1 MTRWRGSV
9 VSLLA
14 AVFAVPLIGCLALA
28 GVLLQDSF
36 TRLGEAQT
44 AVAVSEV
51 DRVLF
56 RASQQVRLLTGPLG
70 TALLSQEDATPA
82 VRDSR
87 AEAERWLGA
96 AQQAAGSL
104 GWAELAEPLAALRAA
119 GDTVKRHLGLAEQL
133 AAQPRAA
140 RNLATMQ
147 PLTAAVADAGE
158 KLSDLSFVVST
169 RMRLVDGTFAELVG
183 IRQQAWAAR
192 SAFGRQCS
200 LLRPNI
206 ASGQRLTPALQ
217 GELMGLRSRAAV
229 GLDGLEDLLG
239 RPGADPAL
247 QRATAAAK
255 AEVEQATRWMDGAL
269 ARLDDGGRAVVPA
282 QEWTQRCNAPFAQI
296 VGIGN
301 AALDAA
307 VAHAEAL
314 EQAGWR
320 RMAIAAALLCG
331 ALAVGAVAMLLLL
344 RRLARP
350 VLALREAVGRLAR
363 QDYATPVPRPRAED
377 EFRRMAEA
385 LEALRLGAQEAEA
398 LRAKQMEQQ
407 RAELERAEMVSGL
420 CADFEGSVRAALG
433 ELSAAGEGL
442 HGIAGGMREQA
453 GRTGEQARAAAQSAD
468 GALGN
473 VNTVAAATEE
483 LGASIREI
491 AQRVQSSATATRE
504 VSAQTERTG
513 AVVLELKSAAE
524 RIGEVV
530 ELIRRIAG
538 QTNLLALNATIEA
551 ARAGEAGKGFA
562 VVASEVKNLANET
575 AKATDGIAQLVTE
588 IQGATG
594 AAVEAM
600 RAIADGVAGIDHSAS
615 AIAAAV
621 EEQSVATQEI
631 ARSVQLAAH
640 GTQEVTQTIA
650 GVAEDSASTGS
661 SAATVFGA
669 VEELRGVGGRLQR
682 QVDGFLSAVRA
693 V

>member
-1 MTRWRGSV
+1 MRARGSV

-14 AVFAVPLIGCLALA
+14 AVFAVPLLGCLALA
-28 GVLLQDSF
+28 GLLLQDSI
-36 TRLGEAQT
+36 TRLGEART
-44 AVAVSEV
+44 AVAVAEV

-70 TALLSQEDATPA
+70 TALLSQEDAQGA
-82 VRDSR
+82 VRDGR

-96 AQQAAGSL
+96 AREAVASL
-104 GWAELAEPLAALRAA
+104 GWAELAQPLAALQAS
-119 GDTVKRHLGLAEQL
+119 GEGVKRSLGLAEQL

-140 RNLATMQ
+140 RNLATLQ
-147 PLTAAVADAGE
+147 PLTSAVADAGE
-158 KLSDLSFVVST
+158 KLTDLSLVVST
-169 RMRLVDGTFAELVG
+169 RMRLVDGGFAELVG

-192 SAFGRQCS
+192 SAYGRQCS
-200 LLRPNI
+200 LLRANI
-206 ASGQRLTPALQ
+206 ASSQPLSPAMQ
-217 GELMGLRSRAAV
+217 SELVSLRSRAMV

-239 RPGADPAL
+239 RPGADPGLVRAL
-247 QRATAAAK
+247 ESAK
-255 AEVEQATRWMDGAL
+255 TEVTEATRWMDGVL
-269 ARLDDGGRAVVPA
+269 ARLDGSGRAAAPA
-282 QEWTQRCNAPFAQI
+282 QEWTQRCNAPFATI

-307 VAHAEAL
+307 VAHAQAL
-314 EQAGWR
+314 EGESWR
-320 RMAIAAALLCG
+320 HMVVALALMG
-331 ALAVGAVAMLLLL
+331 GTLAVGAVAVLLLL

-350 VLALREAVGRLAR
+350 VLSLREAVGRLAR

-398 LRAKQMEQQ
+398 LRAQQQEQQ
-407 RAELERAEMVSGL
+407 RAELTRAEMVSGL
-420 CADFEGSVRAALG
+420 CTDFEGSVRTALG
-433 ELSAAGEGL
+433 ELGAAGGSL
-442 HGIAGGMREQA
+442 HGTAGSLREQA
-453 GRTGEQARAAAQSAD
+453 GRTGEQARAAAHSAD
-468 GALGN
+468 GALEN

-491 AQRVQSSATATRE
+491 AQRVQNSATATRE

-562 VVASEVKNLANET
+562 VVASEVKNLATET

-594 AAVEAM
+594 SAVEAM
-600 RAIADGVAGIDHSAS
+600 RAIADGVAGIDQSAS

-621 EEQSVATQEI
+621 EQQSVATQEI

-650 GVAEDSASTGS
+650 GVAEDSAATGS
-661 SAATVFGA
+661 SAATVFAA
-669 VEELRGVGGRLQR
+669 VEELRAVGGKLQR